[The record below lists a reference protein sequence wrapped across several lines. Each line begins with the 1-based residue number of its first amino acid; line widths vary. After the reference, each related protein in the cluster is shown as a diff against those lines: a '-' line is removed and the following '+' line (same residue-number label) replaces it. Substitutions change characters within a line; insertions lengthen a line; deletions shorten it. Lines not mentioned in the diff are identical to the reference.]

1 MTNIGEWEE
10 LRAEI
15 VTAAARW
22 AGAYEEPEIRAAEK
36 AKVLGARS
44 ASYSPLYDT
53 TMKAII
59 EAAVRRELE
68 RLERDQKR

>member
-1 MTNIGEWEE
+1 MLALHHTPYHVRMGRLPDMGVLHIRDFDDE
-10 LRAEI
+10 LQRRLRI
-15 VTAAARW
+15 AAS
-22 AGAYEEPEIRAAEK
+22 IH
-36 AKVLGARS
+36 
-44 ASYSPLYDT
+44 DT